1 MVQQQIISKI
11 LQTADDSIITD
22 NLLCVEHFLGYEDE
36 YKFIQEHKEKYGNIP
51 DKETFCTKFPKFEI
65 IEVKESDKY
74 LVETIQ
80 EEYLYSVSVPIL
92 QKFAELL
99 KTDANQANEYL
110 ESQRHLL
117 HPNYYIGGT
126 DIIHQSDSRKDE
138 YEDRKNNQKDWY
150 FESGFPELDDV
161 IHGIQR
167 GEELMVLFARL
178 GQGKSW
184 VLLKICSHVWKTGFN
199 VGYVS
204 PEMSANMIGFRFD
217 TLLRNFSNKNLMYG
231 RDESE
236 YEDYLDDLKNRENKF
251 IVATPSDF
259 DRRITVSKL
268 RNWVKQ
274 YKLDMIAIDG
284 IKYLSD
290 ERGNKRDNLT
300 TSLTNISEDLM
311 ELSVELR
318 IPVLVVVQ
326 ANRGGASSADEDGAP
341 ELENIRDSDGIAHNA
356 TRVISLKQ
364 KADGVLEMDI
374 KKNRFGAMGDRFDYL
389 WDIDTGEFTFSN
401 SGKVTSRRKDNK
413 ENTNKSGGKSGG
425 NKNVF

>member
-1 MVQQQIISKI
+1 MVQQQIINKI
-11 LQTADDSIITD
+11 LQEADDSIIHD
-22 NLLCVEHFLGYEDE
+22 NLLTREHFIGWEQEFD
-36 YKFIQEHKEKYGNIP
+36 FIEEHKDKYGNIP
-51 DKETFCTKFPKFEI
+51 DKETFKNKFPEFVMM
-65 IEVKESDKY
+65 EVNESDKY
-74 LVETIQ
+74 LVQTIQ

-99 KTDANQANEYL
+99 KTDANEANEYL

-126 DIIHQSDSRKDE
+126 DIVHESDSRKEE
-138 YEDRKNNQKDWY
+138 YRDRKNNQKDWY
-150 FESGFPELDDV
+150 FESGFPELDEI

-184 VLLKICSHVWKTGFN
+184 VLAKICAHIWKTGFN

-204 PEMSANMIGFRFD
+204 PEMSANMVGFRFD
-217 TLLRNFSNKNLMYG
+217 TLIRNFSNKNLMYG

-236 YEDYLDDLKNRENKF
+236 YEEYLDDLKNRENKF
-251 IVATPSDF
+251 VVATPIDF
-259 DRRITVSKL
+259 DRKITVSKL

-274 YKLDMIAIDG
+274 YKLDIIAVDG

-290 ERGNKRDNLT
+290 ERGNKKDNLT

-311 ELSVELR
+311 ELSMELK
-318 IPVLVVVQ
+318 IPVIVVVQ
-326 ANRGGASSADEDGAP
+326 ANRAGASGADEDGTP
-341 ELENIRDSDGIAHNA
+341 ELESIRDSDGIAHNA
-356 TRVISLKQ
+356 SKVISLKQ
-364 KADGVLEMDI
+364 KADGVLEMGI
-374 KKNRFGAMGDRFDYL
+374 KKNRFGAMGGRLNYL
-389 WDIDTGEFTFSN
+389 WDIDTGEFTFSD
-401 SGKVTSRRKDNK
+401 SGKSSQRRTEHK
-413 ENTNKSGGKSGG
+413 ENTNKLGG